1 MVPGW
6 LLVDLWLAT
15 GCVLVGLW
23 QLTDKNGRQLNQV
36 ASGASHPGL
45 LEPSGITVVLT
56 FRNIFMESLIVLFV
70 SYYVNLKLD

>member
-45 LEPSGITVVLT
+45 LEPS
-56 FRNIFMESLIVLFV
+56 
-70 SYYVNLKLD
+70 LKEG